1 MKEVRKG
8 MYPRVYL
15 LHGDMSDEEVSSL
28 YRHPKVKALV
38 SLTKGEGYGL
48 PILEAAAS
56 ALPVIATGWSGHID
70 FLSHG
75 KFIDVNYS
83 LNEIHPTR
91 VDNKIFM
98 KGSKWAIASEEDF
111 KKKVLK
117 FKSSSSIPKEWAKS
131 LQEKILEKYSIEIVK
146 SMYNEVTKDLI

>member
-1 MKEVRKG
+1 
-8 MYPRVYL
+8 
-15 LHGDMSDEEVSSL
+15 
-28 YRHPKVKALV
+28 
-38 SLTKGEGYGL
+38 
-48 PILEAAAS
+48 
-56 ALPVIATGWSGHID
+56 
-70 FLSHG
+70 
-75 KFIDVNYS
+75 
-83 LNEIHPTR
+83 
-91 VDNKIFM
+91 M